1 MTIFKPIYFVLLFAL
16 FLSGCSTL
24 KKNVPFD
31 GPKEGARARIRVVI
45 SSFFN
50 DYASVR
56 AYPNAECIPQG
67 ALTPGEGVVVN
78 SQFGFEANL
87 NGQKIGMPETLVSSD
102 DRFNKSEIY
111 VRANQPI
118 VFNYGG
124 PTLNL
129 VRTSL
134 YNVYYARCGTSIM
147 FVPQDGVDYEIE
159 FDTVGLRNCDYR
171 VSKIDASIKDVL
183 ERNSVPATMTSRC
196 PKIKHQ
202 VK

>member
-1 MTIFKPIYFVLLFAL
+1 MVKL
-16 FLSGCSTL
+16 GCL
-24 KKNVPFD
+24 RRWCLD
-31 GPKEGARARIRVVI
+31 I
-45 SSFFN
+45 
-50 DYASVR
+50 
-56 AYPNAECIPQG
+56 
-67 ALTPGEGVVVN
+67 
-78 SQFGFEANL
+78 
-87 NGQKIGMPETLVSSD
+87 
-102 DRFNKSEIY
+102 RFNKSEIY

-171 VSKIDASIKDVL
+171 GFKDRCTIKDVL
-183 ERNSVPATMTSRC
+183 ERNLKRAT
-196 PKIKHQ
+196 K
-202 VK
+202 